1 MDRRGKPPLEF
12 EIDYLGE
19 TFSGEEGK
27 SSFGFRPLDVFL
39 IDEIDS
45 DDILEPRLIFYGD
58 SGEELV
64 DNMEEKDLLLASRY
78 ILEDFDIE
86 NSVSIPWDEKSFP
99 AVQRELSPANLEVSN
114 DFRGLMELLDEGFAD
129 FDAEFMYKLTTRNNG
144 DVERFTDVNEYIDHV
159 SSGPITIWPE
169 TFGVNTVTVYP
180 QSFQAIISL
189 YQQEVTAPR
198 NEDELRKHGI
208 GGDDYWETIE
218 LNYDE
223 DPVEEL
229 EASLQRQGLGTD
241 RDYLPQSVVPK
252 EFRR

>member
-86 NSVSIPWDEKSFP
+86 MCVVIHPSSSRFSYSDWHSDVRNMLEK
-99 AVQRELSPANLEVSN
+99 A
-114 DFRGLMELLDEGFAD
+114 
-129 FDAEFMYKLTTRNNG
+129 
-144 DVERFTDVNEYIDHV
+144 
-159 SSGPITIWPE
+159 
-169 TFGVNTVTVYP
+169 
-180 QSFQAIISL
+180 
-189 YQQEVTAPR
+189 
-198 NEDELRKHGI
+198 
-208 GGDDYWETIE
+208 
-218 LNYDE
+218 
-223 DPVEEL
+223 
-229 EASLQRQGLGTD
+229 
-241 RDYLPQSVVPK
+241 
-252 EFRR
+252 